1 MKTRNPLIS
10 DHHVLLLPAVVIL
23 ALITVV
29 PFFYLVGV
37 SFSNLSMPQI
47 TPLRLVWFQNWLRM
61 FGDAKVWQSW
71 SVSAMYIS
79 AGIVL
84 ELALGILIA
93 LSIHSLRRS
102 QEIIVSI
109 CILPLFLAPVVVG
122 LLWRFLLH
130 DSYGLYAYVLHTLG
144 LFEGSSILG
153 SGGTALASVIVMDVW
168 EWTPLITLIV
178 LGGLKTLP
186 HEPFE
191 AAALDGVTRF
201 GMIRHVTLPLLKS
214 TIAIAVIIRSM
225 DILRDYT
232 KILITT
238 GGGPADATKDISMR
252 LAEIALE
259 FFDLGYASAIALTVL
274 AVIIILA
281 KSFLGFFYRREGY

>member
-1 MKTRNPLIS
+1 MRMKYPLLAE
-10 DHHVLLLPAVVIL
+10 HRLLLLPAVLVL
-23 ALITVV
+23 ALITVL

-37 SFSNLSMPQI
+37 SFSSLSMPQI
-47 TPLRLVWFQNWLRM
+47 APLRFVWFDNWLRM
-61 FGDAKVWQSW
+61 AGDAKIWQSW
-71 SVSAMYIS
+71 WVTGIYIFS
-79 AGIVL
+79 GIIL
-84 ELALGILIA
+84 ELSLGILIA
-93 LSIHSLRRS
+93 LSIHSLRKS
-102 QEIIVSI
+102 QEIIVSL

-130 DSYGLYAYVLHTLG
+130 DSYGLYAYVLHSAG
-144 LFEGSSILG
+144 LFQDSSILG
-153 SGGTALASVIVMDVW
+153 SRETALASVIVMDVW

-191 AAALDGVTRF
+191 AAALDGVSRF
-201 GMIRHVTLPLLKS
+201 GIIRHITLPLLKPAIG
-214 TIAIAVIIRSM
+214 IAIIIRSM

-252 LAEIALE
+252 LAETALE

-281 KSFLGFFYRREGY
+281 KSFLGFFYRR